1 MEDKKYCVY
10 MHKNK
15 TNGKVYIGITSMPP
29 NNRWRKGV
37 GYKGQKFERAIKKYG
52 WDGFEHII
60 LFDNLKREDAC
71 NKEIELIEFY
81 KSRDDNFGY
90 NVSFGGEYFGKIS
103 EEDLIKRSERT
114 SGGKN
119 PMARKVFYD
128 GKVYETLKDFC
139 IDNNVDSKSAHLWMR
154 GLQGCPVEF
163 IEKGLRFLDSESQ
176 LRERKFDGTP
186 KKVIC
191 NNHLFDS
198 VEECAKFYQIKPAT
212 MSKWLNKTNP
222 IPESFYV
229 VGLKYLDGEIN
240 ENISTNCV
248 YCGGIIYDSQK
259 DFAEKNNL
267 NSNKVGIW
275 LKNPDKMPEEFKKLG
290 LKKCSY
296 PIEWYSNNCQQ
307 YRLGVN
313 AKPITCIELD
323 IKFNSITECV
333 EYFKN
338 NLNIIMKI
346 TGVSRVLN
354 NKRKQYMG
362 YTFEYL

>member
-15 TNGKVYIGITSMPP
+15 TNGKVYIGITSMSP
-29 NNRWRKGV
+29 NNRWRKGI

-81 KSRDDNFGY
+81 KSRDDKFGY

-103 EEDLIKRSERT
+103 DEELIERSKRV

-119 PMARKVFYD
+119 PMARKVFYN
-128 GKVYETLKDFC
+128 GKIYETLKDFC
-139 IDNNVDSKSAHLWMR
+139 IENNVDSKSAHLWMR
-154 GLQGCPVEF
+154 GIQGCPIEF
-163 IEKGLRFLDSESQ
+163 IEKGLKFLDSES
-176 LRERKFDGTP
+176 LLKERKFEGLP
-186 KKVIC
+186 KKVVCENYI
-191 NNHLFDS
+191 FKS
-198 VEECAKFYQIKPAT
+198 VEDCANFYNIKSST
-212 MSKWLNKTNP
+212 MIKWLNKTNP
-222 IPESFYV
+222 IPESFYI
-229 VGLKYLDGEIN
+229 VGLKYLDEEIN
-240 ENISTNCV
+240 ENISKNCV
-248 YCGGIIYDSQK
+248 YYDGIIYDSQK
-259 DFAEKNNL
+259 DFALKNNL
-267 NSNKVGIW
+267 NENKVGVW
-275 LKNPDKMPEEFKKLG
+275 LKNPEKMPEEFKNLG

-307 YRLGVN
+307 YRMGVN
-313 AKPITCIELD
+313 AKPIFCIELNMA
-323 IKFNSITECV
+323 FNSTKECV

-338 NLNIIMKI
+338 NFNIIMKNSGI
-346 TGVSRVLN
+346 SKVLN
-354 NKRKQYMG
+354 KQRKKYME